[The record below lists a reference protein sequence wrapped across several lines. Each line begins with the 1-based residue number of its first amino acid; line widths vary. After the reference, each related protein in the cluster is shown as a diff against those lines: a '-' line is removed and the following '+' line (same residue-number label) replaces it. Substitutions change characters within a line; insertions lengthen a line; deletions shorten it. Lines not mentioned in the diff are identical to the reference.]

1 MNKLK
6 RTRLIILILIAL
18 LLLGLAASA
27 RSIEEYYIKSQLDP
41 QIELQTSIKNMTTV
55 DSYRY
60 KLTSC
65 FTVAERKEVI
75 SRVEGEKSGAN
86 THIKGE
92 MVNTAV
98 DIYYIDRTI
107 YNYDAFSK
115 KWLIIESD
123 TNKSEELLISEL
135 NPLSNFRF
143 KQIAAVEKLRFEEV
157 DGVECL
163 VVGCRPSIESQLLEN
178 LWKSFEYRL
187 WLDYKE
193 RMVKKADLT
202 AVNKKAP
209 DTRLNLLV
217 EFSDWN
223 QKIDIRPPDTSGT
236 KKN

>member
-143 KQIAAVEKLRFEEV
+143 K
-157 DGVECL
+157 
-163 VVGCRPSIESQLLEN
+163 LLKY
-178 LWKSFEYRL
+178 LHPDKDFRWVARSLKYGDEYG
-187 WLDYKE
+187 WIDYKE
-193 RMVKKADLT
+193 LKKERAKSRR
-202 AVNKKAP
+202 A
-209 DTRLNLLV
+209 
-217 EFSDWN
+217 
-223 QKIDIRPPDTSGT
+223 
-236 KKN
+236 KKNGK

>member
-1 MNKLK
+1 MK
-6 RTRLIILILIAL
+6 RSRWTIIILMTL

-41 QIELQTSIKNMTTV
+41 QIELQATIKKMATI

-60 KLTSC
+60 QLTSS

-75 SRVEGEKSGAN
+75 SQVKGEKSGAN

-92 MVNTAV
+92 MVNTAI

-107 YNYDAFSK
+107 YNYDAFSQ
-115 KWLIIESD
+115 KWLVIESD
-123 TNKSEELLISEL
+123 ANKSEELLISEL

-163 VVGCRPSIESQLLEN
+163 VVGCRPSIESQLLES
-178 LWKSFEYRL
+178 LWKGFEYSL

-193 RMVKKADLT
+193 RVVKKAALT

-209 DTRLNLLV
+209 DTRLNLKV

-223 QKIDIRPPDTSGT
+223 KKIDIRPPDTSSA